1 MEIVAQI
8 LGIVAIVVSVF
19 SMLLKN
25 KTHILLLSILY
36 NILTIVTY
44 LLLGKYLGCIL
55 VGVLT
60 LKGLVYFI
68 FAQKKLKPNIFV
80 FITFEVAILVTSIFL
95 WQSWADIFILL
106 NSLINTFTTWQDN
119 VKVLKIGAVICSV
132 FLVLY
137 DVFVGAYVYVI
148 SEVLY
153 GGAALVSILWKKKDN
168 KQEISI
174 EEQKDEVKEESK
186 LEENTKV

>member
-1 MEIVAQI
+1 MT
-8 LGIVAIVVSVF
+8 LF
-19 SMLLKN
+19 YDKN
-25 KTHILLLSILY
+25 GLSSI
-36 NILTIVTY
+36 
-44 LLLGKYLGCIL
+44 GKYLGCIL

-60 LKGLVYFI
+60 LKGLIYFI
-68 FAQKKLKPNIFV
+68 FAQKKLKPNIYV

-153 GGAALVSILWKKKDN
+153 GGAALVSILWNKKGKI
-168 KQEISI
+168 QEDTNNI
-174 EEQKDEVKEESK
+174 EELKDESN
-186 LEENTKV
+186 EENKVEEQTKI